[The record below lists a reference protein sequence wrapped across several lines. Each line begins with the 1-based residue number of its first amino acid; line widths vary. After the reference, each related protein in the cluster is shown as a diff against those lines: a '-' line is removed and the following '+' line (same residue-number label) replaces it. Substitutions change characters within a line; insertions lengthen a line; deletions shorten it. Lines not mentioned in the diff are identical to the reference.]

1 MSEDPGPGPGP
12 SPGPGPGP
20 IIKMSLAED
29 QPIPV
34 ERMITIASGDATKS
48 EIKIAK
54 IMAMMPNSVSND
66 LNPTRTRTRTIKIR
80 AAVPK
85 GV

>member
-1 MSEDPGPGPGP
+1 MSEDPGPGP
-12 SPGPGPGP
+12 SPGP